1 MNELFE
7 KLIDCPYC
15 GESINVLLDPNES
28 DQSYIEDCQVCC
40 RPIVFNVVEDVDGDL
55 EVSVRTEN
63 E

>member
-55 EVSVRTEN
+55 QVSVRTEN